1 MGKRVKIK
9 DIAEKCGFSN
19 TLVSLVLNDKASLYG
34 IKPDTQEKVL
44 FVARQ
49 MGYFEEM
56 QAAKTA
62 DVKSS
67 STSMV
72 AMIVPGLDNHF
83 VFQISPLLY
92 RAFSGIGLSFTLIPK
107 DDKEQKFNYLL
118 NEIKKIYCGLILYG
132 DAADDETV
140 RNLKDSHF
148 PFVVLEKKLFRH
160 RINEIYSDAEEAC
173 RLVALHILRLGYK
186 SVSVIEQENSVN
198 CIIDTRL
205 LTGAITKTIPGI
217 RLSRH
222 VLGGN
227 SQMDK
232 DDLDEIVRALRPPE
246 ASEILLVKQSEYIYP
261 LLSFLKTKKI
271 RVPGDI
277 ALISMDAGPGF
288 GLMDPPLT
296 RINRKYDQLA
306 LKTSQMLWSEVKNKG
321 RGKFKRSV
329 KISPELVVEKSCGTV
344 L

>member
-49 MGYFEEM
+49 MGYFEEL
-56 QAAKTA
+56 QAAKGTA
-62 DVKSS
+62 VNSS
-67 STSMV
+67 NTSMV
-72 AMIVPGLDNHF
+72 AMIVPALDNHF
-83 VFQISPLLY
+83 VYQISPLLN
-92 RAFSGIGLSFTLIPK
+92 RAFSGMGLFFTLIPK
-107 DDKEQKFNYLL
+107 NDREQKFTCLL
-118 NEIKKIYCGLILYG
+118 NELKKIYCGLILYG
-132 DAADDETV
+132 DAADDDTV
-140 RNLKDSHF
+140 RNLKESHY
-148 PFVVLEKKLFRH
+148 PFVVLEKKLVRH

-173 RLVALHILRLGYK
+173 RLVALHILNLGYK
-186 SVSVIEQENSVN
+186 SVSVIEQENCVN
-198 CIIDTRL
+198 CIVDTRL
-205 LTGAITKTIPGI
+205 LTEAITKTNPGI
-217 RLSRH
+217 RLSKH
-222 VLGGN
+222 ILGGN
-227 SQMDK
+227 SQMDQ
-232 DDLDEIVRALRPPE
+232 DDSNEIVRAMRPPE
-246 ASEILLVKQSEYIYP
+246 ASEILLVKHSEFIYP

-271 RVPGDI
+271 RVPRDI

-329 KISPELVVEKSCGTV
+329 KIGTELVVEKSCGTV